1 MGNYTEIDKKMNIA
15 KGVLFHHIKT
25 FHIYRNMQG
34 QVKST
39 HDDFFDDLDLQNMI
53 NQQYDKLTGM
63 IDMVNIIFETNW
75 TQEQLENEMLANK
88 QLPSV
93 LD

>member
-1 MGNYTEIDKKMNIA
+1 MSNYTEIDKKMNIA
-15 KGVLFHHIKT
+15 KGVLFYHIKT
-25 FHIYRNMQG
+25 FHIYRNMQE

-39 HDDFFDDLDLQNMI
+39 HDDFFDDIVLQNMI
-53 NQQYDKLTGM
+53 SQQYDKLTSM

-88 QLPSV
+88 QLLSV